1 MQISS
6 LANIAVETLLLRRLS
21 NYHSHKENPNQPGL
35 AFNKIDRQPV
45 SKIEN
50 HVSNGVNEP
59 YNLQHLIP
67 ASVNYSKK

>member
-1 MQISS
+1 MQITS

-35 AFNKIDRQPV
+35 AFNKIDIQPV

-50 HVSNGVNEP
+50 RISDRVNGP

-67 ASVNYSKK
+67 LSVS